1 MVEKQMKGDHMN
13 VVIIN
18 NEEMNLQTKVLRC
31 Y

>member
-13 VVIIN
+13 FVIIN

>member
-18 NEEMNLQTKVLRC
+18 NEEMNLQTKVLHC